1 MKKFVFI
8 MAFFTCVFV
17 NAQVEKTGTP
27 PKLTTA
33 EKTTILYNRLTK
45 GLTVTTEQKDKILP
59 LVEKIV
65 QNREAHIAELKG
77 KKDNGALKTKAEL
90 AELRQKRD
98 AEENAFKE
106 EMKKILSPEQ
116 YTIFEEGLRP
126 KRKMMAENGT
136 ELGEPTKEAKP

>member
-1 MKKFVFI
+1 MVLLTS
-8 MAFFTCVFV
+8 AFV

-27 PKLTTA
+27 QKLTTS
-33 EKTTILYNRLTK
+33 EKTVILYNRLTK

-65 QNREAHIAELKG
+65 QNREAQIAELKS

-90 AELRQKRD
+90 AEMRQKRD

-106 EMKKILSPEQ
+106 EMKKILSSEQ
-116 YTIFEEGLRP
+116 YKIFEEGLRP
-126 KRKMMAENGT
+126 KRKMLAENGA
-136 ELGEPTKEAKP
+136 EQVEPVNEAKP

>member
-1 MKKFVFI
+1 

-45 GLTVTTEQKDKILP
+45 GLTVTTEQKEKILP

-65 QNREAHIAELKG
+65 QNREAQIADLKS
-77 KKDNGALKTKAEL
+77 KKDNGALKNKAEL
-90 AELRQKRD
+90 AELRQKRN

-106 EMKKILSPEQ
+106 EMKKILTPEQ
-116 YTIFEEGLRP
+116 YKIFEESLHP
-126 KRKMMAENGT
+126 KRKMLAENGP
-136 ELGEPTKEAKP
+136 ELIETSKEIKP